1 MHNIIVTKY
10 LPNFNALLTFILSVC
25 DLQSSGT
32 GTRLRRSASASR
44 RDSKDAKYREKIAE
58 LEDII
63 RHQTKQF
70 EQTQQ
75 VLVRYF
81 FHYLSW
87 LGLFRFMQ
95 VQLGLGQAKHREKI
109 AELEDI
115 IKHQTKQFE
124 RTQQVL
130 VRYHE
135 NFKNC
140 FL

>member
-1 MHNIIVTKY
+1 MQNIIVTKY

-25 DLQSSGT
+25 DLQSS

-87 LGLFRFMQ
+87 LGLFR
-95 VQLGLGQAKHREKI
+95 LGG
-109 AELEDI
+109 
-115 IKHQTKQFE
+115 FG
-124 RTQQVL
+124 
-130 VRYHE
+130 
-135 NFKNC
+135 
-140 FL
+140 